1 MGMLTGAAQ
10 HKYDTYVSSSVF
22 FSLYWG
28 TDIIYNV
35 KYFKEESL
43 LN

>member
-1 MGMLTGAAQ
+1 MGMLTGAVQ
-10 HKYDTYVSSSVF
+10 HKFDTYVSSSVF

-28 TDIIYNV
+28 TDV
-35 KYFKEESL
+35 MKYFKEESF